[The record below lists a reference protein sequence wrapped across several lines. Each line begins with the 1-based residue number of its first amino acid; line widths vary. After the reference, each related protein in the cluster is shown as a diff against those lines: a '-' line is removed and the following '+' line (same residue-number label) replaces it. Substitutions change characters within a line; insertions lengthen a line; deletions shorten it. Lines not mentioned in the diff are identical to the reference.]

1 MIDFNDEKITE
12 YEKQD
17 LLNQQIDPVYKKKR
31 KKYGYIPFKAGWI
44 ITYEMLEI
52 LNNDATENEGV
63 FSFYQDDLKEFDP
76 SMTCVLF
83 EGDRINEGEWDKH
96 YECWSK
102 TDYIRCLV
110 VFPTGIV
117 TKISQNGW
125 EQMDIELD
133 PDNEEVFKNKIC
145 KYPNSWNID
154 GTWNTDRKGTGVI
167 EFNTERLNELKKE
180 IERAE
185 KEILESRPE
194 TMDSEWRE
202 FPAIVGRSEKNYWK
216 AKANFDNTVSVI
228 IKEDFHNKKRK
239 ENRRTKIKKRSKSK
253 LKKTFKKGFSL

>member
-12 YEKQD
+12 QEKQD
-17 LLNQQIDPVYKKKR
+17 FLKQQIDPEYKKKR
-31 KKYGYIPFKAGWI
+31 QKFGYIPFSGGWI
-44 ITYEMLEI
+44 ITYKMLQM
-52 LNNDATENEGV
+52 LNKAALQNEGV
-63 FSFYQDDLKEFDP
+63 FDFYQEDLELYDP

-102 TDYIRCLV
+102 RDYIRCMV

-133 PDNEEVFKNKIC
+133 PDHEEVFKNKIC

-154 GTWNTDRKGTGVI
+154 GTWNTDRQGTGII
-167 EFNTERLNELKKE
+167 EFNPDKLNELMKIVQE
-180 IERAE
+180 AE

-194 TMDSEWRE
+194 TMDSEWKE

-216 AKANFDNTVSVI
+216 ARAGFDKNVSVI

-239 ENRRTKIKKRSKSK
+239 ENRRTKIKKRSTSK
-253 LKKTFKKGFSL
+253 LKKSFKKGFSL